1 MSTNI
6 CPPLMRL
13 FEEVKTGR
21 PLYYTPMQLAEE
33 FEKYINYIQVRPIAK
48 TAKKAKNIL
57 WNFFRITMQEQLQ
70 QECPS
75 IPRVSD
81 FVVRWLGKDMRWWG
95 NLDDD
100 GYAQVK
106 YRIQTYCRIVKL
118 NGAAVG
124 MVDAGVI
131 GREIAMLNK
140 MQNGNNNED

>member
-1 MSTNI
+1 MATNI

-21 PLYYTPMQLAEE
+21 PLDYTPMQLAEE
-33 FEKYINYIQVRPIAK
+33 FEKYINYIQVRPIVK

-57 WNFFRITMQEQLQ
+57 WNFFSITKQEQLQ

-131 GREIAMLNK
+131 DREIAMLNK
-140 MQNGNNNED
+140 IQNGNNED

>member
-1 MSTNI
+1 
-6 CPPLMRL
+6 
-13 FEEVKTGR
+13 
-21 PLYYTPMQLAEE
+21 MQLAEE
-33 FEKYINYIQVRPIAK
+33 FENYINYIQARPITK

-57 WNFFRITMQEQLQ
+57 WNFFRITKQEQLQ

-100 GYAQVK
+100 GYAPVK

-131 GREIAMLNK
+131 DREIAMLNK
-140 MQNGNNNED
+140 IQNGNNED